1 MLYWSHCCFHNP
13 THNLLVLQPQS
24 EQLPH
29 GSLAWGGG
37 WQGLDNP
44 KTPTQF
50 LLIQQPAL
58 AAPSSSPS
66 TLPPSSGASPQT
78 RKGGSHSRQ
87 NHSSKASYLPI
98 LNSYPRI
105 APHPEKGRYE
115 GKGASVSEGVREGG
129 SEGQHQSKRVCM
141 EGEKREAVSTT
152 SAPPKPRQHHKLKGR
167 ARDGLSSL
175 LHHPPPSHAAA
186 PSQHKRQHRQHR
198 QHQPPAASDSV
209 GSPSV
214 SSSQTPSLPYS
225 STSPSFFSPPS
236 SSPSSSTPHSTQ
248 CPAPDSSSTRHR
260 RFRNTAEILNQSG
273 LLAIALRSKELLKQN
288 SATDR
293 ELAQLHQHT
302 QLLCQV
308 VQGSQNKWNQGSCSL
323 DLLFQTMAE
332 SGCYPNLDFN
342 QVKELSSASKHNKSI
357 SEEDTCVR
365 LTEERSSPTQVV
377 SLQSMVDGISPPS
390 PLFAPSPDPEGHSCG
405 DSFLDTLFVPG
416 TCSTCVP
423 EQPEELF
430 NQLQAFL
437 ES

>member
-1 MLYWSHCCFHNP
+1 MLYWVLLLLTQPP
-13 THNLLVLQPQS
+13 THNLLVLQSQS
-24 EQLPH
+24 EQLLH
-29 GSLAWGGG
+29 GSLAWGSG
-37 WQGLDNP
+37 WQGLDSP

-58 AAPSSSPS
+58 AAPSSSSS
-66 TLPPSSGASPQT
+66 TLSPSSAASPQM
-78 RKGGSHSRQ
+78 RKGGSHCRQ
-87 NHSSKASYLPI
+87 NHSSRTSYLPI

-105 APHPEKGRYE
+105 APHPEKDSYE
-115 GKGASVSEGVREGG
+115 GKGASVVEGVREGG
-129 SEGQHQSKRVCM
+129 GEGQHQSKRVCI

-152 SAPPKPRQHHKLKGR
+152 SVLPKPRQHHKLKGR
-167 ARDGLSSL
+167 GRDSFSSL
-175 LHHPPPSHAAA
+175 LHHSLPSHAPA
-186 PSQHKRQHRQHR
+186 PSQHKHQHH
-198 QHQPPAASDSV
+198 QHQPPTASDSV

-225 STSPSFFSPPS
+225 STSPSSLSPPS
-236 SSPSSSTPHSTQ
+236 SSPSSSMSHSTQ

-273 LLAIALRSKELLKQN
+273 LLAIALRTKELQKQN

-293 ELAQLHQHT
+293 EIAQLHQHT

-308 VQGSQNKWNQGSCSL
+308 VQDSQKKCNQGSCSL
-323 DLLFQTMAE
+323 DLLLQTMAE
-332 SGCYPNLDFN
+332 SGCYPTLDFN
-342 QVKELSSASKHNKSI
+342 QVKEHSCDSKHNKSI
-357 SEEDTCVR
+357 SEEDKCVK

-377 SLQSMVDGISPPS
+377 FLQSTVDGISPPS
-390 PLFAPSPDPEGHSCG
+390 PLFAPSPDAEEYKHG
-405 DSFLDTLFVPG
+405 DSFLDTLSVPV

-430 NQLQAFL
+430 YKLKAFP